1 MGKLSQQL
9 ETVLSDELGLPV
21 RLRMSLRGI
30 NSMKISVIATE
41 LDKQGMARIKKSI
54 RESSSILQ
62 MAASKYLE
70 RAAMVTFEDLIKNQ
84 NAPSLRF
91 SSKEE
96 QVKQAALDLSDILGF
111 IDHFRLSVE

>member
-9 ETVLSDELGLPV
+9 EKVLSDELGLPV

-30 NSMKISVIATE
+30 NAMKVSVISTE
-41 LDKQGMARIKKSI
+41 LDKQGIARIKKSI
-54 RESSSILQ
+54 RGSSSILQ

-84 NAPSLRF
+84 SAPSLKF

-96 QVKQAALDLSDILGF
+96 QATQAALDLSNILGF
-111 IDHFRLSVE
+111 IDHFRLSIE